1 MDAGNRQ
8 LRLIEL
14 GDTPRAW
21 TDAGFTV
28 GPDDTVRLG
37 ETLVRLTGRGGRV
50 LGWSIDGVDNP
61 IDGLAVAPPA
71 DTPSSDR
78 TSSGTPSTDVPGS
91 STDGA
96 PPEHPNGISGIDHV
110 VVLTGDVDRT
120 VAAFAAAGI
129 EPRGERHTDDY
140 GSPMRQVFCWAGDV
154 IIEIVGPETVDPQH
168 PDPAS
173 IFGLALVADDL
184 DATSAR
190 LGDLLATPKDAV
202 QPGRR
207 IAGLRGRD
215 VGISVPIAVMSPHLR
230 GA

>member
-21 TDAGFTV
+21 ADAGFMV

-37 ETLVRLTGRGGRV
+37 GTLLRLTGRGGRF

-61 IDGLAVAPPA
+61 IDGLAVAHRA
-71 DTPSSDR
+71 DTPSADPPSADER
-78 TSSGTPSTDVPGS
+78 SGDA
-91 STDGA
+91 DAAA
-96 PPEHPNGISGIDHV
+96 PQHPNGIAGIDHV

-120 VAAFAAAGI
+120 VAAFEAAGI

-184 DATSAR
+184 DATATR
-190 LGDLLATPKDAV
+190 MGDLLATPKDAV

-215 VGISVPIAVMSPHLR
+215 VGISVPIAVMSPHVR